1 MALNKKMV
9 KENGLTTEYH
19 RILHI
24 HIDCAKDTVMS
35 VSVAS
40 YIDESYRLK
49 EKNGECDSTYIT
61 IENYTVDVNIN
72 SDSLAFS
79 MIYGK
84 LKERDMF
91 TDASNC

>member
-1 MALNKKMV
+1 MALKLKMT
-9 KENGLTTEYH
+9 KHNGLSTEYH

-24 HIDCAKDTVMS
+24 HIDCEKDAVAS
-35 VSVAS
+35 VSIAS
-40 YIDESYRLK
+40 YKDESYRQK
-49 EKNGECDSTYIT
+49 EKDGECDSTYIT

-84 LKERDMF
+84 LKELNMF

>member
-1 MALNKKMV
+1 MALKLKMT
-9 KENGLTTEYH
+9 KHNGLSTEYH

-24 HIDCAKDTVMS
+24 HINCEKDVVAS

-84 LKERDMF
+84 LKELNMF